1 MIVCLLETMITGI
14 WAFWQPRSLTEDS
27 KSDRWSTETAGA
39 HCVMQ
44 RHPRF
49 THSVNARVAIK
60 CVDFTISH
68 VDRVYVLRTVQ
79 KSDSLHG
86 NQQARTCLQKVDPE
100 LLPMLPSL

>member
-86 NQQARTCLQKVDPE
+86 NHQARTCLQKVYPE
-100 LLPMLPSL
+100 LLPSL